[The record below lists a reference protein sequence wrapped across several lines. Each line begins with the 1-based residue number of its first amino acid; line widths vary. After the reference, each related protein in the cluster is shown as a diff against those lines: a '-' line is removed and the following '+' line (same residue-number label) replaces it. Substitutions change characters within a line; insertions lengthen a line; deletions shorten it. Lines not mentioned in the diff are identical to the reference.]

1 MLVYDALAL
10 GETDLPLVGLG
21 GLRLLLLLLLE
32 GENALVQC
40 PDLGIPLHEYGVK
53 PVKLL
58 PAYRVPSLFLNQA
71 IKPVDLPLQEVIL
84 LNDQIILLNDT

>member
-1 MLVYDALAL
+1 MLVYGALAL

-21 GLRLLLLLLLE
+21 GFGLLLLLLE
-32 GENALVQC
+32 GEDALVQC

-58 PAYRVPSLFLNQA
+58 PAYRVPPLVLNQA
-71 IKPVDLPLQEVIL
+71 IKPVDLPPQEVIL

>member
-1 MLVYDALAL
+1 LLVYDALAL

-21 GLRLLLLLLLE
+21 GLRLLLLLLE

-40 PDLGIPLHEYGVK
+40 PDLGIPLHEYGVE

-58 PAYRVPSLFLNQA
+58 SAYRVPPLVLNQSV
-71 IKPVDLPLQEVIL
+71 KPVDLPSQEVIL